1 MSFFIDRFN
10 RRKSPIALA
19 AFAAALLYIVIF
31 GLLYALLAEPLYR
44 AVSLSTPLATT
55 AVHSAI
61 IAAVGTAVCCLFFF
75 QRKKRLVPVAYAWMT
90 FFVLIAYLLSAFYFE
105 GVRRTN
111 LLAVLS
117 LFCLMPLLVGNLT
130 AWLLYRR
137 LDRPTGD

>member
-1 MSFFIDRFN
+1 MSEAMKT
-10 RRKSPIALA
+10 RKSSTLMVGFVLA
-19 AFAAALLYIVIF
+19 ILFSFIYVIF
-31 GLLYALLAEPLYR
+31 YSLLTEPLYR
-44 AVSLSTPLATT
+44 YLSIPGMDLLTSF
-55 AVHSAI
+55 VHSLI
-61 IAAVGTAVCCLFFF
+61 VSVLGTAVCCLFFF

-117 LFCLMPLLVGNLT
+117 LFCLMPLFVGNLT